1 MLLAQTLTI
10 ANRNVYN
17 EPILPLT
24 QEQYVMNENVGENT
38 EVENDVALLSVEDVG
53 YQYGSLRALNEVSFE
68 VEDGVLVALV
78 GRNGAGKSTLL
89 RCIAGWT
96 QPTDGEVRI
105 LGHSIKQ
112 NERLVRKHVVLVPD
126 TPPFYDELTAWEHL
140 QFNAQ
145 AHRLEGWEDK
155 AAHLLD
161 RYGLLS
167 NRDAFPFTF
176 SRGMR
181 YKLALCMGL
190 LIEPKILLLDE
201 PLGPLDPV
209 SADDL
214 WNELNGHRD
223 AGMTI
228 LLSSHQ
234 LPQEA
239 HPDHYFIMESGQIIA
254 EGTPDSL
261 RESFQLDG
269 YLSLDALLRSAIRA
283 RKAGLTHA

>member
-1 MLLAQTLTI
+1 MADRVI
-10 ANRNVYN
+10 ENA
-17 EPILPLT
+17 E
-24 QEQYVMNENVGENT
+24 EQ
-38 EVENDVALLSVEDVG
+38 DDIALLSVEGVS
-53 YQYGSLRALNEVSFE
+53 YQYGSLRALNDVNFE
-68 VEDGVLVALV
+68 VDAGVLVAFV

-96 QPTDGEVRI
+96 RPTDGEVRI
-105 LGHSIKQ
+105 MGQSIKE
-112 NERLVRKHVVLVPD
+112 NERLIRRYVVLVPD

-145 AHRLEGWEDK
+145 AHRLDNWEER
-155 AAHLLD
+155 AEHLLD

-214 WNELNGHRD
+214 WDELNKHRD
-223 AGMTI
+223 EGMTI

-239 HPDHYFIMESGQIIA
+239 HPDHYFIMENGEIIA
-254 EGTPDSL
+254 EGTPDAL
-261 RESFQLDG
+261 RESFEIDG

-283 RKAGLTHA
+283 RKAARTHA

>member
-1 MLLAQTLTI
+1 MVDEAQDMPLLAVTGVSY
-10 ANRNVYN
+10 R
-17 EPILPLT
+17 
-24 QEQYVMNENVGENT
+24 
-38 EVENDVALLSVEDVG
+38 
-53 YQYGSLRALNEVSFE
+53 YGSLYALSDITFE
-68 VEDGVLVALV
+68 VNEGELIALV

-96 QPTDGEVRI
+96 RASDGEVHI
-105 LGHSIKQ
+105 LGKSIMR
-112 NERLVRKHVVLVPD
+112 NERYVRQHVVLVPD

-145 AHRLEGWEDK
+145 AHRLSDWEELAED
-155 AAHLLD
+155 LLE
-161 RYGLLS
+161 RYGLLT

-214 WNELNGHRD
+214 WEELNRHRND
-223 AGMTI
+223 GMTI

-239 HPDHYFIMESGQIIA
+239 HPDRYLIMEQGEIIA
-254 EGTPDSL
+254 EGTPEELQTSL
-261 RESFQLDG
+261 NVDG
-269 YLSLDALLRSAIRA
+269 TLTMDAMLRSAIRA
-283 RKAGLTHA
+283 QKAAQADA

>member
-1 MLLAQTLTI
+1 
-10 ANRNVYN
+10 
-17 EPILPLT
+17 
-24 QEQYVMNENVGENT
+24 MNDDTVENVNGE
-38 EVENDVALLSVEDVG
+38 EDIALLSVYDVG

-68 VEDGVLVALV
+68 VEEGVLVALV

-105 LGHSIKQ
+105 LGQSIKQ
-112 NERLVRKHVVLVPD
+112 NERLIRKHVVLVPD

-145 AHRLEGWEDK
+145 AHRLDHWEDK
-155 AAHLLD
+155 AEDLLD

-167 NRDAFPFTF
+167 NRDAFPFAF

-214 WNELNGHRD
+214 WHELNGHRD
-223 AGMTI
+223 DGMTI

-239 HPDHYFIMESGQIIA
+239 HPDHYFIMESGEVIA

-261 RESFQLDG
+261 REAFDIDG

-283 RKAGLTHA
+283 RKTARTHA

>member
-1 MLLAQTLTI
+1 MAEELHDIPLLA
-10 ANRNVYN
+10 
-17 EPILPLT
+17 
-24 QEQYVMNENVGENT
+24 
-38 EVENDVALLSVEDVG
+38 VEGVG
-53 YQYGSLRALNEVSFE
+53 YQYGSLRALHNVNFE
-68 VEDGVLVALV
+68 VDEGVLVSLV

-96 QPTDGEVRI
+96 RPTDGDVRI
-105 LGHSIKQ
+105 LGQSIRQ
-112 NERLVRKHVVLVPD
+112 NERLIREHVVLVPD

-145 AHRLEGWEDK
+145 AHRLQGWESR
-155 AAHLLD
+155 AEHLLD
-161 RYGLLS
+161 RYGLLP

-190 LIEPKILLLDE
+190 LIEPKLLLLDE

-209 SADDL
+209 SADEL
-214 WNELNGHRD
+214 WYELNGHRD
-223 AGMTI
+223 EGMTI

-239 HPDHYFIMESGQIIA
+239 YPDYYFIMESGEIIA
-254 EGTPDSL
+254 DGSPDDL
-261 RESFQLDG
+261 RASFGLDG
-269 YLSLDALLRSAIRA
+269 SLSLDALLRSAIRA
-283 RKAGLTHA
+283 RKLAHA

>member
-1 MLLAQTLTI
+1 MSEATQDTPLL
-10 ANRNVYN
+10 V
-17 EPILPLT
+17 
-24 QEQYVMNENVGENT
+24 V
-38 EVENDVALLSVEDVG
+38 SDVG
-53 YQYGSLRALNEVSFE
+53 YQYGSLYALSHVSFE
-68 VEDGVLVALV
+68 VEPGELIALV

-89 RCIAGWT
+89 KCIAGWT
-96 QPTDGEVRI
+96 RATDGEVHI
-105 LGHSIKQ
+105 LGKSIRQ
-112 NERLVRKHVVLVPD
+112 NERFVRQHVVLIPD

-145 AHRLEGWEDK
+145 AHRLADWEDH
-155 AAHLLD
+155 AADLLR

-167 NRDAFPFTF
+167 NKDAFPFTF

-214 WNELNGHRD
+214 WEELNGHRND
-223 AGMTI
+223 GMTI

-239 HPDHYFIMESGQIIA
+239 HPDRYFIMEQGEVIA
-254 EGTPDSL
+254 SGTPDELRSSL
-261 RESFQLDG
+261 DIDG
-269 YLSLDALLRSAIRA
+269 NLSLDALLRSAIRA
-283 RKAGLTHA
+283 RKMNEPEPDDEDDDSDDE